1 MATITSNYTG
11 NATLYPE
18 DISEIFAYTVGQ
30 TAKEINEIDSE
41 LYDAICHLKTVADN
55 PFNSEYFRVF
65 YDVLSTVAQKLKDRD
80 YLQ

>member
-1 MATITSNYTG
+1 MKTIISNYTG

-18 DISEIFAYTVGQ
+18 DISKIFAYTVGQ
-30 TAKEINEIDSE
+30 TFDEAKEIDSE
-41 LYDAICHLKTVADN
+41 LYDAICHLKTISYN

-65 YDVLSTVAQKLKDRD
+65 YDVLSTVAEKLKEHD